1 VGVSVTPVITEAE
14 RPRSGLAAR
23 LTLALPT
30 WPVAA
35 LGALFWAAAMSASA
49 AINLLGDGWETPAKI
64 AEVAIVFAA
73 GAAVAF
79 PLAYAASAILAGNR
93 GWETRLAAA
102 FLCFTVMT
110 VGVTGVFYA
119 LDYRQ
124 YYANWH
130 AEAFSWVWM
139 HQFAFTVAGA
149 LVQFAVTGVR
159 FYFPIGF
166 AALTAVSIWFAR
178 RAR

>member
-1 VGVSVTPVITEAE
+1 MSVVPVLAE
-14 RPRSGLAAR
+14 TGTRKNSLVRRLRLAF
-23 LTLALPT
+23 PT
-30 WPVAA
+30 WRVAA
-35 LGALFWAAAMSASA
+35 LGPLFWAASMAASA
-49 AINLLGDGWETPAKI
+49 AINLVGDGWETPAKI
-64 AEVAIVFAA
+64 VEVTIVFAA

-79 PLAYAASAILAGNR
+79 PLGYAASTILAGNR

-102 FLCFTVMT
+102 FLCFTVVT
-110 VGVTGVFYA
+110 VGVTGTFYA

-166 AALTAVSIWFAR
+166 AALAAVSIWFAR